1 MRSAAMTIDTR
12 EATRSWG
19 PEGPSSPRPRGR
31 LGAALVAVVVA
42 TIGVGFAIVA
52 FQGQVERQPAALIQ
66 ENGPI
71 ALANGDPA
79 RITLVNPDGTEV
91 VQVTTGREPDPRADE
106 RGYFEEMAPQWSP
119 DGTQI
124 AFVRWYDP
132 GSSLC
137 VIGIDGTGFRVV
149 VPEFAGGSQLA
160 WSPDGSTFAYYGGED
175 ETIHLVGAD
184 GSNDRVLANLP
195 SVPRDQPPAWLPTW
209 SPDGSKIAFT
219 SKDLWTIRTDG
230 TDLTRLT
237 NLPEGEVAF
246 GPSWSPNSSQI
257 LFSIGGWET
266 SGDVGAQYGGSLY
279 LVGADGLNLTRIT
292 EDARFWWGADW
303 SPDGRFVVSMRATP
317 KGTDDPYEWTDSGV
331 YVMAADGSNV
341 HLLTPK
347 LWGQPAWGPTPNG
360 SSPPPT
366 A

>member
-1 MRSAAMTIDTR
+1 MDTR
-12 EATRSWG
+12 EETRSRG
-19 PEGPSSPRPRGR
+19 PGGLPSPRTRGR
-31 LGAALVAVVVA
+31 LSAALVAMAVAVV
-42 TIGVGFAIVA
+42 GVGFVIVA
-52 FQGQVERQPAALIQ
+52 FQGQVERQPAALTQ

-79 RITLVNPDGTEV
+79 RITLVSPDGTGVE
-91 VQVTTGREPDPRADE
+91 QVTTGREPDPRADA
-106 RGYFEEMAPQWSP
+106 RGYFEESAPQWSP

-132 GSSLC
+132 GNSLC

-149 VPEFAGGSQLA
+149 VPEFAGSSQLA

-175 ETIHLVGAD
+175 ETIHLVDAD
-184 GSNDRVLANLP
+184 GSNDRALSTLP

-209 SPDGSKIAFT
+209 SPDGSRIAFT
-219 SKDLWTIRTDG
+219 SKDVWTIRTDG

-237 NLPEGEVAF
+237 NLPKSEFAF
-246 GPSWSPNSSQI
+246 EPSWSPDNSKI

-266 SGDVGAQYGGSLY
+266 SGDGGAQYGGTLY
-279 LVGADGLNLTRIT
+279 LVGADGLNLTAIT

-317 KGTDDPYEWTDSGV
+317 KGSDDPYEWTDSGV
-331 YVMAADGSNV
+331 YVMAADGSNIR
-341 HLLTPK
+341 LLSPK
-347 LWGQPAWGPTPNG
+347 LWGKPAWGPAPNPLA